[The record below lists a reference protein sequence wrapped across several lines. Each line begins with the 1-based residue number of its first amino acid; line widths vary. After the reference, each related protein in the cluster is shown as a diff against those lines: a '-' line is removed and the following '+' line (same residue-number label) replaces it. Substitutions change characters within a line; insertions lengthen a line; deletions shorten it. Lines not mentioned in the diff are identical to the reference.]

1 MRARNINASAQRIQK
16 PTLIAAPSRINSQVT
31 LNENDIT
38 ICSGP
43 SGLRTAFRPGD
54 TIGES
59 YVLTRFIG
67 RGGMGSVYECK
78 HKIMGNT
85 YALKLLTD
93 GMVNSDLWLRFQA
106 EGKALARLNHPGI
119 VTIYNMG
126 VEGGGAPYFVME
138 LLKGQGLDVKLEHR
152 GSLEVEQALKIAI
165 QVADALGCAH
175 QKGIIHRDVKPSNLM
190 LVYNEASPEP
200 QVKLVDFGIA
210 RLSKTSFGTQS
221 KTATGAIFGTP
232 YYMSPEQC
240 LGLPVDERSDIYS
253 LGCTLFETLT
263 GKPPFTGESALQTL
277 MMHQTDEQPSLQS
290 QAAGKVFPSSLE
302 MAIQKMLA
310 KDKKDRYQTMEQLK
324 HDLERILAGKPIV
337 MRSAYE
343 SAAATGAPAIDD
355 VEEDSSDAAEDRPA
369 LSKNGALAILACIL
383 ALFVAVTAVIVYASQ
398 QDHKTAAVKTAKAE
412 DELPDTQAFDYVHKE
427 QLEAY
432 GATKKEINSLRFF
445 PGALYQNAADLF
457 AEEYEMKYFKRNLKW
472 SKPQGGSQMP
482 SLFTFPQD
490 LYLGL
495 IKIDDQQPKF
505 AAGDIQVKPGS
516 KVVFYTRYATR
527 HYPDMLEGFGPN
539 DLTGL
544 EMVYHFDV
552 CTGPA
557 TVDHKRNSVT
567 ETLKIVQKWKRL
579 EELSLFNSIV
589 KSVPGHEEHDE
600 SSLYPAALPVI
611 DHMKSLKS
619 LGLCSPLISGD
630 MVARMSILNT
640 LNTIKLKRIKNI
652 EPLLYRLA
660 SSNNIKEVWLIGE
673 NTDDAQLRILTRMQ
687 NLETLH
693 IRWSK
698 LTPNSLGIFQQMK
711 SLKHLVLDK
720 NNWSDED
727 KSRFKENLPDCQ
739 FEPVIETRYWASFSD
754 DYARKNFPEQFKYA
768 QSK

>member
-1 MRARNINASAQRIQK
+1 
-16 PTLIAAPSRINSQVT
+16 
-31 LNENDIT
+31 
-38 ICSGP
+38 
-43 SGLRTAFRPGD
+43 
-54 TIGES
+54 
-59 YVLTRFIG
+59 
-67 RGGMGSVYECK
+67 MGSVYECR

-93 GMVNSDLWLRFQA
+93 GMVNTDLWLRFQA

-152 GSLEVEQALKIAI
+152 GRLEIEQALKIAI

-190 LVYNEASPEP
+190 LVYNEISPEP

-240 LGLPVDERSDIYS
+240 LGLSVDERSDIYS

-263 GKPPFTGESALQTL
+263 GQPPFTGESALQTL
-277 MMHQTDEQPSLQS
+277 MMHQTEEPPSLQS
-290 QAAGKVFPSSLE
+290 KAAGEVFPSSLE

-310 KDKKDRYQTMEQLK
+310 KDKNARYQTMEQLK

-337 MRSAYE
+337 MRSAYDP
-343 SAAATGAPAIDD
+343 AAFTGTPPIYDD
-355 VEEDSSDAAEDRPA
+355 DDDNVEEESSVATEDRPA
-369 LSKNGALAILACIL
+369 LSKKSAAAVLACIL
-383 ALFVAVTAVIVYASQ
+383 ALLVAVTAVIVSASQ
-398 QDHKTAAVKTAKAE
+398 QNHKVAANKPARAE
-412 DELPDTQAFDYVHKE
+412 DELPDSQAFDYVHKE

-432 GATKKEINSLRFF
+432 GATKREINSLRFF
-445 PGALYQNAADLF
+445 PGAFYQNAADLF
-457 AEEYEMKYFKRNLKW
+457 AEEYEMNYFKRNLKW
-472 SKPQGGSQMP
+472 SKPQGSNQMP
-482 SLFTFPQD
+482 SLFTFPKD
-490 LYLGL
+490 IYLGL
-495 IKIDDQQPKF
+495 IKINDQKPTP
-505 AAGDIQVKPGS
+505 AAGDMQVKPGS

-557 TVDHKRNSVT
+557 TVDRKRNSVT
-567 ETLKIVQKWKRL
+567 EALKIIEKWKRL
-579 EELSLFNSIV
+579 EELSFFNSIV
-589 KSVPGHEEHDE
+589 KSVPGHEDHDE
-600 SSLYPAALPVI
+600 SSLYPAALYSI
-611 DHMKSLKS
+611 DKMKGLKS
-619 LGLCSPLISGD
+619 LGLCGSLISGE
-630 MVARMSILNT
+630 MVARMSLLKT
-640 LNTIKLKRIKNI
+640 LDTIKLKRIKNI

-660 SSNNIKEVWLIGE
+660 SSKNIKELWLIGE
-673 NTDDAQLRILTRMQ
+673 DTDDAQLRILTRMQ
-687 NLETLH
+687 NLETLR

-698 LTPNSLGIFQQMK
+698 LTPNSLAIFQQMK

-720 NNWSDED
+720 NNWSAED
-727 KSRFKENLPDCQ
+727 KNRFKENLPDCQ
-739 FEPVIETRYWASFSD
+739 FEPVIETRYWKSFSD
-754 DYARKNFPEQFKYA
+754 EFARKNFPEQFKYA